1 MSLLTLYTKSDS
13 KAEFSNSN
21 LSKRSFLDF
30 VSCTYWEPHTLL
42 IEKCFNI
49 KSIKAQTCNDTN
61 MYQKACVHERA
72 LRVPLMIMSSSV
84 AVRNCSQSLQS
95 VMDRFPRKILP
106 RSMEGKLILGNLIL
120 GMVNLGIWM
129 FPNSIFGKVIG
140 GIWNLE
146 RSTDGIWILGI
157 CILEKSSL
165 GNEIFCKS
173 ILGNWKFGK
182 SIGGIF
188 TSGNLTFGNRIFETL
203 LKKSKKNKKDIKFA

>member
-1 MSLLTLYTKSDS
+1 
-13 KAEFSNSN
+13 
-21 LSKRSFLDF
+21 
-30 VSCTYWEPHTLL
+30 
-42 IEKCFNI
+42 
-49 KSIKAQTCNDTN
+49 

-72 LRVPLMIMSSSV
+72 LRVPLRTMSSSV

-106 RSMEGKLILGNLIL
+106 RSMEGKLILGNFIL

-129 FPNSIFGKVIG
+129 FPKSIFGKVIG

-165 GNEIFCKS
+165 WREIFCKS
-173 ILGNWKFGK
+173 ILGNWKFDV
-182 SIGGIF
+182 SIGGRF

-203 LKKSKKNKKDIKFA
+203 LNKS

>member
-1 MSLLTLYTKSDS
+1 
-13 KAEFSNSN
+13 
-21 LSKRSFLDF
+21 
-30 VSCTYWEPHTLL
+30 
-42 IEKCFNI
+42 
-49 KSIKAQTCNDTN
+49 

-72 LRVPLMIMSSSV
+72 LRVPLRTMSSSV

-106 RSMEGKLILGNLIL
+106 RSKEGKLILGNFIL

-165 GNEIFCKS
+165 GNGIFCKS
-173 ILGNWKFGK
+173 ILGNWKFDI
-182 SIGGIF
+182 SIDGRF

-203 LKKSKKNKKDIKFA
+203 LNRS